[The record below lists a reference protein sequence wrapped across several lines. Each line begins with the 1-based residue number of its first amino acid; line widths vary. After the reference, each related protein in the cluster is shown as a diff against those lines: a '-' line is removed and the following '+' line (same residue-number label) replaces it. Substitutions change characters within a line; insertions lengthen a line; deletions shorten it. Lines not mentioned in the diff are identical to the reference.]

1 MRKQLQAEHGKADLE
16 KRIAELESK
25 KTKQTNKVI
34 ELRSKLVA
42 IESRNAERKEQE
54 DKKRSSE
61 VEFLKYQ

>member
-16 KRIAELESK
+16 KRITELEAK

-34 ELRSKLVA
+34 ELRSKLAA